1 MTWRDTRGTEDD
13 RPKMFDPYLAE
24 IRFGTG
30 LSPRH
35 DPPRRID
42 DVLARLAGPDHVA
55 QAYPI
60 ARTDEVVP
68 SEQTLQTAL
77 RTLRRADEADAAA
90 AKERRDQ
97 LFRAARRHR
106 DQVLV
111 RTLLRGARTQ
121 DGLRERLVAFWSNH
135 FTLTSRYSATRHLVG
150 SFVEE
155 AIRPNVTGQFGH
167 MLRAV
172 VRHPMMIHYL
182 DQHLSIG
189 PNSPRGRQTGKG
201 LNENF
206 ARELL
211 ELHTVGAGGPYGQ
224 RDVRQLAE
232 LLSGLFSDRRRGFHY
247 RPMTAEPGP
256 EEVLGRRYGNP
267 GGPERLA
274 HLEAFLRD
282 VAVHPAT
289 ARHIA
294 TKLVRHFLS
303 DDPEEAVVERV
314 AAAWR
319 ASDGDLMD
327 CYGALLTHPAAWE
340 PARRKVRLP
349 AEFMQ
354 AAIRALDPPEQEAA
368 LSDRPVVQRRYR
380 MPLRRMGQDWENPLS
395 PAGFPDGLT
404 DWVTPQGLAARID
417 WAMEVPS
424 QLSDPLPDPR
434 ALAEVALG
442 PFATEEVLFAARAAE
457 TRAEGVGLILASAAF
472 QRR

>member
-1 MTWRDTRGTEDD
+1 
-13 RPKMFDPYLAE
+13 MFDPYLAE

-35 DPPRRID
+35 EPPRRLD
-42 DVLARLAGPDHVA
+42 DVLARLAGPDHMA
-55 QAYPI
+55 EAYPI
-60 ARTDEVVP
+60 ARTEQVFP
-68 SEQTLQTAL
+68 SEQELQTASRAL
-77 RTLRRADEADAAA
+77 RSADDADAAA
-90 AKERRDQ
+90 AKERRDL
-97 LFRAARRHR
+97 LFQEARRHR
-106 DQVLV
+106 DLVLV
-111 RTLLRGARTQ
+111 RTVLRGARTQ
-121 DGLRERLVAFWSNH
+121 NGLRERLVAFWANH
-135 FTLTSRYSATRHLVG
+135 FTLTGRYSSTRHLVG
-150 SFVEE
+150 PFVED
-155 AIRPNVTGQFGH
+155 AIRPHVTGRFGD

-182 DQHLSIG
+182 DQHLSVG
-189 PNSPRGRQTGKG
+189 PNSRFGRQTGKG

-232 LLSGLFSDRRRGFHY
+232 LLSGVFSNRRRGFHY
-247 RPMTAEPGP
+247 RPATAEPGP
-256 EEVLGRRYGNP
+256 EEVLGRRYGIP

-274 HLEAFLRD
+274 DVEAFLGD

-294 TKLVRHFLS
+294 TKLVRHFIS
-303 DDPEEAVVERV
+303 DAPDEDVVERV

-319 ASDGDLMD
+319 ASGGELMA
-327 CYGALLTHPAAWE
+327 CYDALLTHPAAWE
-340 PARRKVRLP
+340 PERRKVRLP
-349 AEFMQ
+349 VEFMQ
-354 AAIRALDPPEQEAA
+354 ASIRALNPPDDEA
-368 LSDRPVVQRRYR
+368 SVIDRRIVQRRYR
-380 MPLRRMGQDWENPLS
+380 TPLLRMGQDWENPLS
-395 PAGFPDGLT
+395 PAGFPDGVS

-434 ALAEVALG
+434 ALAQVALG